1 MHRQVGELRVDG
13 RGVAQRGLII
23 RHLIMPQNLAGTDRF
38 VKWVAQELS
47 KDTCVNLMRQYRLEH
62 KASEYRELSR
72 RITAEEWQQA
82 LKWAERRASPIPA
95 RLN

>member
-47 KDTCVNLMRQYRLEH
+47 KDTCVNLMRQYRPEH